1 MSCDISY
8 ADHLSF
14 NRDARQ
20 SRANNKPS
28 GWFLT
33 HVLTQH
39 RAASHSALRNAWCAQ
54 DTHTKHFPACFYF
67 SAARGGWSWRFVGH
81 GAVHVAAANP
91 PQTPQPPRTT
101 AQHTRA
107 FSAAPLLRIL
117 RPVQLKAEG
126 ALRGL
131 LKQRTNFAVA
141 SLSLSSRPQWPA
153 AHERERGQ
161 STGVFKT
168 RKLGIRYE
176 QEL

>member
-1 MSCDISY
+1 MQTIY
-8 ADHLSF
+8 LLIEMHGKAVRITNHLVGF
-14 NRDARQ
+14 LHTFLHNTALPAIPHFGMRGAR
-20 SRANNKPS
+20 K
-28 GWFLT
+28 
-33 HVLTQH
+33 
-39 RAASHSALRNAWCAQ
+39 
-54 DTHTKHFPACFYF
+54 THTHTQHFPACFYF